1 MSYSD
6 RSVRGSTPASAS
18 SRALNPSTS
27 PMNPALKY
35 QQSRVPEDANLE
47 TLSQRLAADLRRH
60 VKRLGTP
67 APLTAE
73 WFDNVESLQ
82 HIGNIAVMEQRLPQA
97 HAASA
102 TLWER
107 DDLTVRYMLEEG
119 KLNVTLRAVVN
130 HRNFLR
136 RRAEFEAAVTATAN
150 YHKVDRAVVE
160 SRVKTC
166 EKCTGQGPPH
176 SAGGAAASTRALN
189 PRVLSYAATY
199 DVASD
204 IWRALARG
212 SCCGAASAR
221 WRACRRRTCRC

>member
-1 MSYSD
+1 
-6 RSVRGSTPASAS
+6 
-18 SRALNPSTS
+18 
-27 PMNPALKY
+27 MNPALKY
-35 QQSRVPEDANLE
+35 QQSGPEPDTNME
-47 TLSQRLAADLRRH
+47 TLSQRLAADLRKH

-67 APLTAE
+67 APVTAE

-82 HIGNIAVMEQRLPQA
+82 HIGNIAVMEQRLPQS

-119 KLNVTLRAVVN
+119 KLNVTLRAMVN

-136 RRAEFEAAVTATAN
+136 RRTEFEAAVTATAN

-166 EKCTGQGPPH
+166 EKCTGQGGARH
-176 SAGGAAASTRALN
+176 TAAGGAASGYIRFE
-189 PRVLSYAATY
+189 P
-199 DVASD
+199 
-204 IWRALARG
+204 
-212 SCCGAASAR
+212 SCVESHGNL
-221 WRACRRRTCRC
+221 